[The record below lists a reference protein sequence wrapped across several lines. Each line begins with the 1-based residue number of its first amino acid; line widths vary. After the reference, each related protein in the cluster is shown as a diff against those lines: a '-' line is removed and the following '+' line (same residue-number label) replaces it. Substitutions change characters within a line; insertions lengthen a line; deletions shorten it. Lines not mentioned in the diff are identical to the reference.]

1 MTLPNDAATREP
13 PREERP
19 ISLPKLKTATARHVQ
34 QEKPRRFVTQ
44 GTEYFET
51 DVIEIDV
58 ETDGDFAIA
67 GTGPALFVGEVP
79 VVDSE
84 KLGPHRYRIFAP
96 GSTTLPKDALLA
108 LGRAGSG
115 TPRPEQKT
123 KLRLQWNTAAG
134 S

>member
-1 MTLPNDAATREP
+1 MTLPNDGAAREP

-19 ISLPKLKTATARHVQ
+19 ISLPKLKAAIARRVQ

-44 GTEYFET
+44 GKEYFET

-79 VVDSE
+79 IVDSE
-84 KLGPHRYRIFAP
+84 KLGPHRHRFFAP

-108 LGRAGSG
+108 LGRVGSG
-115 TPRPEQKT
+115 APQPEQKT
-123 KLRLQWNTAAG
+123 KLRLQWKTASG
-134 S
+134 R